1 MACCTRYC
9 AGETQFDSKVAQR
22 DLRRYRRRGAD
33 ATTRLMLAEVRR
45 WPLEG
50 QQLLDVG
57 GGIGVISA
65 ELAGT
70 SIADVTVVE
79 ASPAYLE
86 VARREVR
93 TRYGS
98 RPTQFILGDFAAIAD
113 SRCNVIQDRAIDFR
127 VINQMHPV
135 LPAGTSSASHRTFSS
150 IS

>member
-33 ATTRLMLAEVRR
+33 ATTRLMLAELRR

-70 SIADVTVVE
+70 GWPLWAGLWVGKGPRTPKQPHIHFPYNLSANDRR
-79 ASPAYLE
+79 SR
-86 VARREVR
+86 ARRQVVLQGKRIGLVSPFLAHHAEK
-93 TRYGS
+93 TYDLQH
-98 RPTQFILGDFAAIAD
+98 TD
-113 SRCNVIQDRAIDFR
+113 SVQGIRQTT
-127 VINQMHPV
+127 PV
-135 LPAGTSSASHRTFSS
+135 S
-150 IS
+150 

>member
-33 ATTRLMLAEVRR
+33 ATTRLMLAELRR

-70 SIADVTVVE
+70 GWPLWAGLWVGKSPRTPQQPTFISHITSRRTTGGRERADR
-79 ASPAYLE
+79 LFFKG
-86 VARREVR
+86 RE
-93 TRYGS
+93 
-98 RPTQFILGDFAAIAD
+98 
-113 SRCNVIQDRAIDFR
+113 
-127 VINQMHPV
+127 
-135 LPAGTSSASHRTFSS
+135 
-150 IS
+150 